1 MYPCQLRLFP
11 STLDFKKEQLKPQFQ
26 STLDRIQGLT
36 YSIERGGFHWFGFGM
51 SGFFGTDHK
60 SKSQFEKLQNQIIEK
75 EPKEFDEFE
84 KILNDIQYGEE
95 LP

>member
-1 MYPCQLRLFP
+1 
-11 STLDFKKEQLKPQFQ
+11 
-26 STLDRIQGLT
+26 
-36 YSIERGGFHWFGFGM
+36 M